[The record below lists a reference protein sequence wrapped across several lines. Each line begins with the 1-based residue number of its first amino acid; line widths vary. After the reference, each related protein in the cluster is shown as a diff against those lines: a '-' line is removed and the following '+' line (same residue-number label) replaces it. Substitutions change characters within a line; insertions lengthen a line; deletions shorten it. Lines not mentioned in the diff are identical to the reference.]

1 MSFLPNLPNLPNLS
15 KAGLS
20 GTDES
25 LQGILSVLVALP
37 LSLAGT
43 MLLFYLSN
51 FG

>member
-1 MSFLPNLPNLPNLS
+1 MSFLPNLA

-20 GTDES
+20 GTGES
-25 LQGILSVLVALP
+25 LPGILSVLIALP

-43 MLLFYLSN
+43 MFIFYLTN

>member
-1 MSFLPNLPNLPNLS
+1 MSFLPSLS

-20 GTDES
+20 GTDEN
-25 LQGILSVLVALP
+25 LQGILSVLIALP

-43 MLLFYLSN
+43 MFIFYLTN